1 MERMRLTDEQIERLK
16 AQGAAK
22 RAERQAKKAKAEK
35 AKAEADKK
43 EEPNVALPKDLEER
57 LYKMGLLLE
66 RSFGSVYKALTE
78 EQVAELNE
86 LLTLGGKEE
95 RLEAYKHHQFG
106 YENIIF
112 YVWKLSGDA
121 AFKFFDE
128 VLSAPETDFSTNSL
142 LRMVGCFADENLL
155 TLVQRHQKKILNQQ
169 PFMLEIYRQAIAA
182 RLRKPFGRPLHED
195 EKEILQK
202 LLKIFGN

>member
-1 MERMRLTDEQIERLK
+1 MKLTDEQIERLK

-22 RAERQAKKAKAEK
+22 RAERQAKKAKAETEK
-35 AKAEADKK
+35 Q
-43 EEPNVALPKDLEER
+43 EEPKIVLPKDLEER

-66 RSFGSVYKALTE
+66 RSFGSLNKALTE

-86 LLTLGGKEE
+86 LFTLGGKEE

-112 YVWKLSGDA
+112 YGWKLSGDA

-155 TLVQRHQKKILNQQ
+155 KLIEKHQQKVLDQP
-169 PFMLEIYRQAIAA
+169 PFMLDIYRRALKAPQP
-182 RLRKPFGRPLHED
+182 PFGRPLHED
-195 EKEILQK
+195 EREILK
-202 LLKIFGN
+202 KILEIFSN

>member
-1 MERMRLTDEQIERLK
+1 MRLTDEQIERLK

-22 RAERQAKKAKAEK
+22 RAARQAKKAKAEK

-43 EEPNVALPKDLEER
+43 EEPKVALPKDLEER

-66 RSFGSVYKALTE
+66 KNFTSGYKDLTVD
-78 EQVAELNE
+78 QIAELNE
-86 LLTLGGKEE
+86 LLTLKSHKE
-95 RLEAYKHHQFG
+95 RLYAYKHQQFG

-112 YVWKLSGDA
+112 YGWKLSGDA

-155 TLVQRHQKKILNQQ
+155 TLVQKHRQKILNQQ
-169 PFMLEIYRQAIAA
+169 PFMLEIYRQAMKAHLK
-182 RLRKPFGRPLHED
+182 RPFGRPLHED
-195 EKEILQK
+195 EKEILK
-202 LLKIFGN
+202 KILEIFSN